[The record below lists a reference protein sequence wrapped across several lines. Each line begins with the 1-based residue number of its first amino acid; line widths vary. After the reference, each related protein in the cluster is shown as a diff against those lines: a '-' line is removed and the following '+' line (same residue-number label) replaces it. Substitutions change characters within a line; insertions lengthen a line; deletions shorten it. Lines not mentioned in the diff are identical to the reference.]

1 MNASGSFARDDNFGS
16 QSNRSVG
23 RLEPVEAPITPA
35 IQVQD
40 LSFRWYKGETVLESC
55 SLAVPQGEFWMLLGT
70 NGSGKSTLLKLL
82 ANLLLPQSGLIQIS
96 QHIGFVFQN
105 PDHQLVMP
113 TVGADVAF
121 GLVAEKLTPAQV
133 HRRVEEALDAVNLL
147 PLLRRPIYALSG
159 GQKQRVAIAGAIA
172 THCEVLLLDE
182 PTALLDP
189 DSQLD
194 LVAQVQQ
201 LVKSRGLTAL
211 WVTHRLN
218 ELDYCDG
225 AFLLENGR
233 VVDRGDPQRLKQRLM
248 QMSV

>member
-1 MNASGSFARDDNFGS
+1 MTQPGA
-16 QSNRSVG
+16 
-23 RLEPVEAPITPA
+23 VEDAIA

-40 LSFRWYKGETVLESC
+40 LSFRWYKGDTILQSC
-55 SLAVPQGEFWMLLGT
+55 DLAVPRGEFWMLLGT

-82 ANLLLPQSGLIQIS
+82 AGLLQPQSGLIKPMPRM
-96 QHIGFVFQN
+96 GFVFQN

-121 GLVAEKLTPAQV
+121 GLVGEALTMTQT
-133 HRRVEEALDAVNLL
+133 RQRVEEALDAVNLL
-147 PLLRRPIYALSG
+147 SLIRRPIYALSG

-172 THCEVLLLDE
+172 RHCDVLLLDE

-189 DSQLD
+189 DSQLE
-194 LVAQVQQ
+194 LVSQVQR
-201 LVKSRGLTAL
+201 LVKDRGLTAL

-225 AFLLENGR
+225 AFLLEKGH
-233 VVDRGDPQRLKQRLM
+233 VVDQGDPHRLRQRLM
-248 QMSV
+248 Q